1 MNETEFTRQQVSLS
15 ADKDIDQ
22 EKLLAQL
29 ASLQEENRRLKS
41 INKALVERV
50 ESGPSNHTG
59 AYDSFEY
66 SVSLA
71 EQVRDRTEAL
81 NAALAEIK
89 QSNQALKSA
98 NNEAE
103 TAHQYLMDAI
113 ESVSDA
119 FVLYDRDRRLLIYNS
134 KFENF
139 WKGCDF
145 NIRPGMH
152 QQQILDYSRE
162 SGLIE
167 GYYESLNGSESWE
180 KYSLL
185 GDGRVFR
192 LRSAGW
198 VQMSEHQTNDGGLVV
213 LYKDITAL
221 IENER
226 ALREE
231 ALAEKSRV
239 LQSTLDNLSQG
250 VVLVNQQ
257 NQLQIWNQ
265 RFAELIDIDIG
276 SLKVGLDYTELMT
289 GSEVVD
295 LNPGSQDSLG
305 QPSHDQ
311 EQQLSRGQIIEVKTH
326 SIATGEFV
334 NTYTDITERSLSA
347 KALAASEH
355 RLRLITDAVP
365 ALIAYVNKNRI
376 YEFTNRAYE
385 NWYGWERHAIVGS
398 HLNEVL
404 SVDQLH
410 VLSPYIERALRGEA
424 VKFEIADPTAD
435 GIERF
440 VVKSYVPHFDACQDV
455 QGFYVLVQD
464 ITEQRLISEELK
476 SAYQHLE
483 LRVEQRTAELQAV
496 NKQLKALNRQLF
508 QAKKEAE
515 KANYSKTKF
524 LAAASHDLL
533 QPMNAARLFSAS
545 LLEQPLKDKPR
556 KLVDALC
563 FSLEDMES
571 LLVSL
576 VDISKL
582 DAGVVKPDLL
592 CFPAQDLLSNL
603 ANEYATLAN
612 DYEIEFNF
620 IPSSAL
626 IYTDSQLLARILRNF
641 LSNSLRYTE
650 QGKILLGCRR
660 KSEYLSIQ
668 VWDTGVGIDQSKL
681 GAIFEEFNQLPQD
694 EIQGTRPTGA
704 KPFGEKNRAK
714 RSQIDKSQRDK
725 GLGLGLAI
733 VDKMAGVLEHR
744 ILVQSEPGKGSCF
757 SVEVPYGKVSPVMG
771 NPASNP
777 PGTVPLG
784 AAEFY
789 GCRILV
795 LDNDPSICEAMATL
809 MGGWG
814 CEVMTALNVE
824 EIITGN
830 LAAAVDL
837 IIADYH
843 LDNGQNG
850 IDAVTLLEM
859 ELSLE
864 VPVLMITANYSN
876 ELKQQVR
883 ARGYRLLNKP
893 VRPAKLKA
901 VVHHLLN
908 SKSTISA

>member
-1 MNETEFTRQQVSLS
+1 MNADTDVGREQLIAQLVSLR
-15 ADKDIDQ
+15 
-22 EKLLAQL
+22 
-29 ASLQEENRRLKS
+29 EENRRLKS

-50 ESGPSNHTG
+50 ESGPSNHIG

-71 EQVRDRTEAL
+71 EQVRERTEAL

-89 QSNQALKSA
+89 QSNQALKRA
-98 NNEAE
+98 TNEAE

-139 WKGCDF
+139 WKGSDF
-145 NIRPGMH
+145 TIRPGMH

-167 GYYESLNGSESWE
+167 GYYECLNGTESWE

-231 ALAEKSRV
+231 ALAKKSRV
-239 LQSTLDNLSQG
+239 LLSTLDNLSQG
-250 VVLVNQQ
+250 VVLVNQN

-265 RFAELIDIDIG
+265 RFAELINIDTGALRI
-276 SLKVGLDYTELMT
+276 GLDYTELMAQ
-289 GSEVVD
+289 SEVVD
-295 LNPGSQDSLG
+295 LNPGSRDPLG
-305 QPSHDQ
+305 LPCHDQ
-311 EQQLSRGQIIEVKTH
+311 EQQLSSGQVIEVKTH

-347 KALAASEH
+347 QALAASEH
-355 RLRLITDAVP
+355 RIRLITDAVP
-365 ALIAYVNKNRI
+365 ALIAYVNKSRV

-385 NWYGWERHAIVGS
+385 SWYGWDRHAIVGS
-398 HLNEVL
+398 HLEEVL
-404 SVDQLH
+404 STEQLA
-410 VLSPYIERALRGEA
+410 VLAPYINRALKGEA
-424 VKFEIADPTAD
+424 VKFEIADPTA
-435 GIERF
+435 GGVERF
-440 VVKSYVPHFDACQDV
+440 VVKSYVPHFDAGGEV

-483 LRVEQRTAELQAV
+483 LRVEERTAELQAV
-496 NKQLKALNRQLF
+496 NKQLKALNRQLL

-515 KANYSKTKF
+515 QANYSKTKF

-556 KLVDALC
+556 KLVDALS

-592 CFPAQDLLSNL
+592 AFQAQDLLSNL

-612 DYEIEFNF
+612 DYDIEFDF
-620 IPSSAL
+620 VPSSAV
-626 IYTDSQLLARILRNF
+626 IHTDSQLLARILRNF
-641 LSNSLRYTE
+641 LSNAFRYTS
-650 QGKILLGCRR
+650 QGKVLLGCRR
-660 KSEYLSIQ
+660 RQGFLSIQ
-668 VWDTGVGIDQSKL
+668 VWDTGIGIDQSKL
-681 GAIFEEFNQLPQD
+681 GAIFEEFNRLPQD
-694 EIQGTRPTGA
+694 EIQKLKPNRVKQSNGYSPSGRP
-704 KPFGEKNRAK
+704 
-714 RSQIDKSQRDK
+714 QIDKSQRDK

-733 VDKMAGVLEHR
+733 VDKMAGVLKHQIMVR
-744 ILVQSEPGKGSCF
+744 SEPGKGSCF
-757 SVEVPYGKVSPVMG
+757 SVEVPYGRVSPI
-771 NPASNP
+771 ASSPGNP
-777 PGTVPLG
+777 PGTVQPG
-784 AAEFY
+784 AEELY
-789 GCRILV
+789 GCRVLV

-809 MGGWG
+809 MAGWG
-814 CEVMTALNVE
+814 CQVTTALNVD
-824 EIITGN
+824 EIVCGN
-830 LAAAVDL
+830 LAATADL

-850 IDAVTLLEM
+850 IDAVAYLERELL
-859 ELSLE
+859 LS

-901 VVHHLLN
+901 VVHHLL
-908 SKSTISA
+908 SPKSSADR